1 MNKKA
6 LAMGTT
12 KQPFPPHTSPSQT
25 HALAGEN
32 TSAQEPKMLWAS
44 RNAGEREIFS
54 PSGDPRRRMVL
65 HATGKGRSPI
75 LSPTSPPGWQEGFL
89 PLFYINNQLDLE
101 ERSKRKNM
109 GVGTSS
115 SPTSSL
121 DLHSPMWGS
130 GSREGFWEEKYFPG
144 CDSQLQKHP
153 II

>member
-12 KQPFPPHTSPSQT
+12 KQSLHSPSLLTSPQI
-25 HALAGEN
+25 HEN

-44 RNAGEREIFS
+44 RKAGEREIFS
-54 PSGDPRRRMVL
+54 PSGDPRRRMML

-75 LSPTSPPGWQEGFL
+75 LSPASPPGWQGGFL

-101 ERSKRKNM
+101 KRSKRKNM
-109 GVGTSS
+109 GVGRSS

-130 GSREGFWEEKYFPG
+130 GSRERFWEEKCFPG
-144 CDSQLQKHP
+144 CCSQLQKHP